1 MRNQSL
7 GNNQREFLII
17 SREMGAYPC
26 AGWQWTNYS
35 TTVSIAKTLIKR
47 GLIVEKMNQS
57 IYKGMPPYKSFELTE
72 EGRNVADELI
82 RRRESVKAQRRA
94 QANG

>member
-17 SREMGAYPC
+17 TREMGAYPC
-26 AGWQWTNYS
+26 GGWQWTNYS
-35 TTVSIAKTLIKR
+35 TTVAIAKTLIKR
-47 GLIVEKMNQS
+47 GLIVEQMNKS
-57 IYKGMPPYKSFELTE
+57 IYKDMPGYKSYELTH
-72 EGRNVADELI
+72 EGRMLADDLI

-94 QANG
+94 HANA